1 MSSVKL
7 FFKAGDPYCEMV
19 RNLLTFH
26 KVAFEMLEVSRNEEA
41 QQELL
46 DVSGQS
52 NVPVLVVD
60 DRVYVGFDFELL
72 KKVLDLPDNG
82 PSAEK
87 VF

>member
-7 FFKAGDPYCEMV
+7 YFKAGDPYCEMV
-19 RNLLTFH
+19 RNVLTFH
-26 KVAFEMLEVSRNEEA
+26 KVSFEMVEVSRNKDA

-46 DVSGQS
+46 DISGQS

-72 KKVLDLPDNG
+72 KKVLDLPSD
-82 PSAEK
+82 AEGK